1 MIRLKFLGGI
11 ELIQDIIA
19 VAKKHYPEPITP
31 ALVAD
36 ESGCSTHTLSRQV
49 RRMTEKRHNYP
60 IKIEWKK
67 DNIPRGRFYITYVP
81 R

>member
-1 MIRLKFLGGI
+1 M
-11 ELIQDIIA
+11 IQDVIA
-19 VAKKHYPEPITP
+19 VAKKHYPEPITIP
-31 ALVAD
+31 IVAQ
-36 ESGCSTHTLSRQV
+36 ERGCTTHSLGKNIKSLT
-49 RRMTEKRHNYP
+49 KKNHKYP